1 MTLRLDRVHRTNA
14 RRHFRRHCS
23 LGCSITVCGTYTCQ
37 ASLYDKPCKELFVS
51 EILTSFDLGT
61 PAALDAYYKPLLLH
75 LPVSVSEAEPLRS
88 DGRVVVDW
96 VKATEFHWGRL
107 PGAYRT
113 T

>member
-1 MTLRLDRVHRTNA
+1 
-14 RRHFRRHCS
+14 
-23 LGCSITVCGTYTCQ
+23 
-37 ASLYDKPCKELFVS
+37 
-51 EILTSFDLGT
+51 LGT

-96 VKATEFHWGRL
+96 VKATEFHWGRP